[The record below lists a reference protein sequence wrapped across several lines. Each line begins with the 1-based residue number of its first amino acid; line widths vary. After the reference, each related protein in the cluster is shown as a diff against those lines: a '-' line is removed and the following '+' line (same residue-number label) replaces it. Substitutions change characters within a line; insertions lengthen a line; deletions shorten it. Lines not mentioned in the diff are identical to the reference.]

1 MILAS
6 EGRAVY
12 RERERKIRLPK
23 DHILKGSFVLFMSCV
38 CLALNSG
45 RYDRFLFFML
55 S

>member
-23 DHILKGSFVLFMSCV
+23 DHKSKRLICVIYVL
-38 CLALNSG
+38 CLSSTEFRAL
-45 RYDRFLFFML
+45 
-55 S
+55 